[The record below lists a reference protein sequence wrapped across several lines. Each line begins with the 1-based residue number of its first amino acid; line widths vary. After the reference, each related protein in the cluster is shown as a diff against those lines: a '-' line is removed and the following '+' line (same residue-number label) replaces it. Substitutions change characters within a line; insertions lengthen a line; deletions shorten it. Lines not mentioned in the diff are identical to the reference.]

1 MKPMKVLKV
10 KSKMQTKSE
19 QKTHQNIPQEDY
31 IFYNTHED
39 EREAR
44 SSIGVE
50 YKVQQREFSAYNS
63 DSLYS
68 Y

>member
-19 QKTHQNIPQEDY
+19 HNIPQEDY

-50 YKVQQREFSAYNS
+50 YKVQQKDFSVYNS

>member
-1 MKPMKVLKV
+1 
-10 KSKMQTKSE
+10 MQTKSE
-19 QKTHQNIPQEDY
+19 HNIPQEDY

-63 DSLYS
+63 DFLY
-68 Y
+68 

>member
-1 MKPMKVLKV
+1 MKV
-10 KSKMQTKSE
+10 KSKTKTKSE
-19 QKTHQNIPQEDY
+19 QNIPDEDY
-31 IFYNTHED
+31 LYYNTKED

-50 YKVQQREFSAYNS
+50 YKVRQKEFSAYNS

>member
-1 MKPMKVLKV
+1 MKPMKV

-19 QKTHQNIPQEDY
+19 HNIPQEDY

-50 YKVQQREFSAYNS
+50 YKINQREYLGYNQ
-63 DSLYS
+63 DSQYNN
-68 Y
+68 

>member
-1 MKPMKVLKV
+1 MKVIKT
-10 KSKMQTKSE
+10 KTKPKSE
-19 QKTHQNIPQEDY
+19 QNIPQEDY

>member
-1 MKPMKVLKV
+1 MKV

-19 QKTHQNIPQEDY
+19 QKVHPNIPDEDY
-31 IFYNTHED
+31 LYFNTKED

-50 YKVQQREFSAYNS
+50 YKMNQREYLGYNQ
-63 DSLYS
+63 DSQYS
-68 Y
+68 N

>member
-1 MKPMKVLKV
+1 MKVKMKV
-10 KSKMQTKSE
+10 KMKLKPKSE
-19 QKTHQNIPQEDY
+19 QNIPQEDY

-39 EREAR
+39 EREAK

>member
-1 MKPMKVLKV
+1 MKTK
-10 KSKMQTKSE
+10 TKSE
-19 QKTHQNIPQEDY
+19 QNIPDEDY
-31 IFYNTHED
+31 LYYNTKED
-39 EREAR
+39 EREAK

-50 YKVQQREFSAYNS
+50 YKVQQKEFSAYNS